1 MRASTQTLPLQPAS
15 RTAKDKLAR
24 AQGNMQFS
32 KLFSA
37 QIVGLVAHIIDVEV
51 DLSKGLH
58 AFSLVGLPS
67 TSVDESRDRVSAA
80 IKNSGFVSPKQRNQK
95 VVIALAPAELKK
107 EGSHYDLAIAL
118 AYLMAGGETI
128 FDPKGK
134 LFLGELALD
143 GMLRPIHGALL
154 LANAAKNAGFTE
166 IFLPVENKDEAALV
180 DGIKIFGV
188 RNLRE
193 TIDHLDRNNTFALTP
208 HTLKKMEVQEGEEG
222 GSIVDLSH
230 IKGQQ
235 FAKRALEIAAAGNHN
250 LAMWG
255 PPGTGKTMLAQA
267 FPHLLP
273 DLQNEHA
280 LEVTGIHSVAG
291 TLREK
296 IMMRPP
302 LRAPHH
308 TASYP
313 AVIGGGAIPKPGE
326 ITLAHRG
333 VLFLDEFPEFD
344 RRVIESLREPLEEG
358 HIRITRAK
366 GHDTFPA
373 RFILLAAMNPCPCG
387 KYGSEERCTCMPG
400 TLASYTRKISG
411 PIVDRIELW
420 VKVSHMSHD
429 KLSGASDAEST
440 KSVRERIAKA
450 RDIQQ
455 ERFANHP
462 RNIATNSEMRADD
475 IETFIKL
482 TPKLRTLFNSS
493 AERLKLSP
501 RAHHKTIKVAR
512 TIADLASSEDI
523 REEHLLEALAYRPT
537 DLR

>member
-1 MRASTQTLPLQPAS
+1 
-15 RTAKDKLAR
+15 
-24 AQGNMQFS
+24 MQFS

-37 QIVGLVAHIIDVEV
+37 QIVGLDAHIVDVEV
-51 DLSKGLH
+51 DISKGLN
-58 AFSLVGLPS
+58 AFSVVGLPS
-67 TSVDESRDRVSAA
+67 TSVDESRDRVGAA
-80 IKNSGFVSPKQRNQK
+80 IKNSGFTSPKQQNQK
-95 VVIALAPAELKK
+95 TVISLAPAELKK

-118 AYLMAGGETI
+118 AYLFASGETK

-143 GMLRPIHGALL
+143 GILRPVHGALL
-154 LANAAKNAGFTE
+154 IANAARNAGFTE
-166 IFLPVENKDEAALV
+166 IFLPQANAEEAALV
-180 DGIKIFGV
+180 EGIIVYGV
-188 RNLRE
+188 RNLCE
-193 TIDHLDRNNTFALTP
+193 ALDHLDSNKKF
-208 HTLKKMEVQEGEEG
+208 TLIKSVPGPSPESADSKT
-222 GSIVDLSH
+222 IVDLSH
-230 IKGQQ
+230 IKGQE

-273 DLQNEHA
+273 DLQNEHS

-291 TLREK
+291 TLRET
-296 IMMRPP
+296 IMTRPP

-313 AVIGGGAIPKPGE
+313 AVIGGGVIPKPGE

-387 KYGSEERCTCMPG
+387 KYGSEERCICMPG
-400 TLASYTRKISG
+400 TLASYTRKVSG
-411 PIVDRIELW
+411 PIMDRIELW
-420 VKVSHMSHD
+420 VKVAHMSHD
-429 KLSGASDAEST
+429 KLSGASAGEPT
-440 KSVRERIAKA
+440 EAVRTRIANA
-450 RDIQQ
+450 RALQQ
-455 ERFANHP
+455 TRFANHA
-462 RNIATNSEMRADD
+462 RKIITNSEMRADD
-475 IETFIKL
+475 IETFIHL
-482 TPKLRTLFNSS
+482 TPKLRTLFNAS

-512 TIADLASSEDI
+512 TIADLDASEGI
-523 REEHLLEALAYRPT
+523 EERHLLEALAYRPT
-537 DLR
+537 ELK

>member
-1 MRASTQTLPLQPAS
+1 
-15 RTAKDKLAR
+15 
-24 AQGNMQFS
+24 MQFS

-37 QIVGLVAHIIDVEV
+37 QIVGLVPHIVDVEV
-51 DLSKGLH
+51 DLSKGLN

-80 IKNSGFVSPKQRNQK
+80 VKNSGFDSPKQKNQK
-95 VVIALAPAELKK
+95 TVISLAPAELKK

-118 AYLMAGGETI
+118 AYLVASGETK

-143 GMLRPIHGALL
+143 GILRPVHGALL
-154 LANAAKNAGFTE
+154 ITNAAKNAGFTE
-166 IFLPVENKDEAALV
+166 IFLPTANACEAALV
-180 DGIKIFGV
+180 DGITVYGA
-188 RNLRE
+188 RNLAE
-193 TIDHLDRNNTFALTP
+193 VLQHLDKNNKFFITKAVRTP
-208 HTLKKMEVQEGEEG
+208 GPSPESADSKT
-222 GSIVDLSH
+222 IVDLSH
-230 IKGQQ
+230 IKGQE
-235 FAKRALEIAAAGNHN
+235 FAKRALEISAAGNHN

-273 DLQNEHA
+273 DLQNEYS

-291 TLREK
+291 TLREN
-296 IMMRPP
+296 IMTRPP

-400 TLASYTRKISG
+400 ALASYTRKVSG
-411 PIVDRIELW
+411 PIMDRIELW
-420 VKVSHMSHD
+420 VKVAHMSHD
-429 KLSGASDAEST
+429 KLSSASAGEST
-440 KSVRERIAKA
+440 VAVRERIANA
-450 RDIQQ
+450 RALQQ
-455 ERFANHP
+455 SRFTNHA
-462 RNIATNSEMRADD
+462 RNITTNSEMRADD

-482 TPKLRTLFNSS
+482 TPKLRALFNAS

-512 TIADLASSEDI
+512 TIADLDNSSDI
-523 REEHLLEALAYRPT
+523 LERHILEALAYRPT
-537 DLR
+537 ELR

>member
-1 MRASTQTLPLQPAS
+1 
-15 RTAKDKLAR
+15 
-24 AQGNMQFS
+24 MQFS
-32 KLFSA
+32 KLFSS
-37 QIVGLVAHIIDVEV
+37 QIVGLVAHIVDVEV

-58 AFSLVGLPS
+58 SFSLVGLPS
-67 TSVDESRDRVSAA
+67 ASVDESRDRVSAA
-80 IKNSGFVSPKQRNQK
+80 IKNSGFTSPKQKNQK
-95 VVIALAPAELKK
+95 IVIALAPAELKK
-107 EGSHYDLAIAL
+107 EGAHYDLAIAL
-118 AYLMAGGETI
+118 AYLFASGETQ
-128 FDPKGK
+128 FDPNGK

-143 GMLRPIHGALL
+143 GMLRPVNGALL
-154 LANAAKNAGFTE
+154 IANAAKSAGFTE
-166 IFLPVENKDEAALV
+166 IFLPEENKNEASLV
-180 DGIKIFGV
+180 DGITVYGV
-188 RNLRE
+188 RNLNE
-193 TIDHLDRNNTFALTP
+193 ILQHFDKNNPFALQPTSR
-208 HTLKKMEVQEGEEG
+208 TDDSDFNIRAND
-222 GSIVDLSH
+222 SIVDLSH
-230 IKGQQ
+230 IKGQE

-255 PPGTGKTMLAQA
+255 RPGTGKTMLAQA

-273 DLQNEHA
+273 DLQTNHS

-291 TLREK
+291 TLREP
-296 IMMRPP
+296 IMRRPP

-366 GHDTFPA
+366 GHETFPA

-387 KYGSEERCTCMPG
+387 KYGSEEPCTCMPG
-400 TLASYTRKISG
+400 TLASYTRKVSG
-411 PIVDRIELW
+411 PIADRIELW

-429 KLSGASDAEST
+429 KLSEAKAGEST
-440 KSVRERIAKA
+440 ESVRSRIQRA
-450 RDIQQ
+450 RTQQ
-455 ERFANHP
+455 QARFANHP
-462 RNIATNSEMRADD
+462 RGITSNSEMRADD
-475 IETFIKL
+475 IETFIHL
-482 TPKLRTLFNSS
+482 DPKLRTLFNAS

-512 TIADLASSEDI
+512 TIADLDASPDI
-523 REEHLLEALAYRPT
+523 QEKHILEALAYRT
-537 DLR
+537 TELK

>member
-1 MRASTQTLPLQPAS
+1 
-15 RTAKDKLAR
+15 
-24 AQGNMQFS
+24 MQFS

-51 DLSKGLH
+51 DLSKGLN

-67 TSVDESRDRVSAA
+67 ASVDESRDRVSAA
-80 IKNSGFVSPKQRNQK
+80 VKNSGFTSPKQKNQK

-118 AYLMAGGETI
+118 AYLMASGETR

-134 LFLGELALD
+134 LFLGELSLD
-143 GMLRPIHGALL
+143 GVVRPIHGALL
-154 LANAAKNAGFTE
+154 IANAAKKAGFSE
-166 IFLPVENKDEAALV
+166 IFLPEKNMREAALV
-180 DGIKIFGV
+180 SDIKVYGV
-188 RNLRE
+188 RNLSE
-193 TIDHLDRNNTFALTP
+193 ILQHLDKNQKYKLAPHINTDTNNAEIILDKT
-208 HTLKKMEVQEGEEG
+208 
-222 GSIVDLSH
+222 IVDLSH
-230 IKGQQ
+230 IKGQE

-267 FPHLLP
+267 FQHILP
-273 DLQNEHA
+273 DLHNEHS

-291 TLREK
+291 TLREN
-296 IMMRPP
+296 IMTRPP

-313 AVIGGGAIPKPGE
+313 AVIGGGTIPKPGE

-387 KYGSEERCTCMPG
+387 KYGSEDRCICMPG
-400 TLASYTRKISG
+400 TLASYTRKVSG
-411 PIVDRIELW
+411 PIMDRIELW

-429 KLSGASDAEST
+429 KLAEASTGETT
-440 KSVRERIAKA
+440 KDVCARITRA
-450 RDIQQ
+450 RGMQ
-455 ERFANHP
+455 EARFANHA
-462 RNIATNSEMRADD
+462 RKITTNSEMRADD
-475 IETFIKL
+475 IEVFIKL
-482 TPKLRTLFNSS
+482 TPKLRTLFNTS

-512 TIADLASSEDI
+512 TIADLDSSDDI
-523 REEHLLEALAYRPT
+523 QEKHILEALAYRPT
-537 DLR
+537 ELK

>member
-1 MRASTQTLPLQPAS
+1 
-15 RTAKDKLAR
+15 
-24 AQGNMQFS
+24 MQFS
-32 KLFSA
+32 KLFSS
-37 QIVGLVAHIIDVEV
+37 QIVGLVAHIVDVEV
-51 DLSKGLH
+51 DLSKGLN
-58 AFSLVGLPS
+58 AFSIVGLPS
-67 TSVDESRDRVSAA
+67 ASVDESRDRVSAA
-80 IKNSGFVSPKQRNQK
+80 VKNSGFTSPKQQNQK

-107 EGSHYDLAIAL
+107 EGSHYDLSIAL
-118 AYLMAGGETI
+118 AYLFASGETT
-128 FDPKGK
+128 FEPKGK
-134 LFLGELALD
+134 LFLGELSLD

-154 LANAAKNAGFTE
+154 ITNAAKNAGFTE
-166 IFLPVENKDEAALV
+166 IFLPTENAEEAALV
-180 DGIKIFGV
+180 SGITIYGAK
-188 RNLRE
+188 NLSE
-193 TIDHLDRNNTFALTP
+193 VLQHLDKNIKFFLTP
-208 HTLKKMEVQEGEEG
+208 EERVAKIN
-222 GSIVDLSH
+222 SSLNDDKTKVDFSH
-230 IKGQQ
+230 IKGQE
-235 FAKRALEIAAAGNHN
+235 FAKRALEISAAGNHN

-273 DLQNEHA
+273 DLQNEHS

-291 TLREK
+291 TLREN
-296 IMMRPP
+296 IMTRPP

-400 TLASYTRKISG
+400 TLASYTRKVSG
-411 PIVDRIELW
+411 PIMDRIELW
-420 VKVSHMSHD
+420 VKVSHMSHS
-429 KLSGASDAEST
+429 KLSETKSGEST
-440 KSVRERIAKA
+440 EEVRTRIEKA
-450 RDIQQ
+450 RALQQ
-455 ERFANHP
+455 ARFANHA
-462 RNIATNSEMRADD
+462 RKISTNSEMRADD
-475 IETFIKL
+475 IETFINL
-482 TPKLRTLFNSS
+482 TPKLRVLFNAS

-512 TIADLASSEDI
+512 TIADLASSPEI
-523 REEHLLEALAYRPT
+523 HEAHILEALAYRPT
-537 DLR
+537 ELK

>member
-1 MRASTQTLPLQPAS
+1 
-15 RTAKDKLAR
+15 
-24 AQGNMQFS
+24 MQFS

-37 QIVGLVAHIIDVEV
+37 QIVGLVAHIVDVEV

-67 TSVDESRDRVSAA
+67 TSVDESQDRVSAA
-80 IKNSGFVSPKQRNQK
+80 IKNSGFTSPKQKNQK
-95 VVIALAPAELKK
+95 IVISLAPAELKK

-118 AYLMAGGETI
+118 AYLKASSEI
-128 FDPKGK
+128 SFEPEGK
-134 LFLGELALD
+134 LFLGELSLD
-143 GMLRPIHGALL
+143 GVLRPIHGALL
-154 LANAAKNAGFTE
+154 LAHKAKDVGIVK
-166 IFLPVENKDEAALV
+166 IFLPAENAREAALV
-180 DGIKIFGV
+180 TGIEIYPV
-188 RNLRE
+188 HTLRE
-193 TIDHLDRNNTFALTP
+193 IIDHLDKNNPYLIAPYTP
-208 HTLKKMEVQEGEEG
+208 GEISGARVPQDET
-222 GSIVDLSH
+222 IVDFEH
-230 IKGQQ
+230 IKGQE
-235 FAKRALEIAAAGNHN
+235 FTKRALEIAAAGNHN
-250 LAMWG
+250 IAMWG

-273 DLQNEHA
+273 DLIEDYS

-291 TLREK
+291 TLRED
-296 IMMRPP
+296 IIVRPP

-313 AVIGGGAIPKPGE
+313 SVIGGGSIPKPGE

-358 HIRITRAK
+358 HIRITRSK

-373 RFILLAAMNPCPCG
+373 RFILIAAMNPCPCG

-420 VKVSHMSHD
+420 TKVSHMSHD
-429 KLSGASDAEST
+429 KLSNAQKGEPTAV
-440 KSVRERIAKA
+440 VRNRVALA
-450 RDIQQ
+450 RQRQ
-455 ERFANHP
+455 AARFADHK
-462 RNIATNSEMRADD
+462 RAITTNSEMRAND
-475 IETFIKL
+475 IEKFITL
-482 TPKLRTLFNSS
+482 TPQLRSLFNTS

-501 RAHHKTIKVAR
+501 RAHHKTLKVAR
-512 TIADLASSEDI
+512 TIADLDGDSEI
-523 REEHLLEALAYRPT
+523 AEKHLLEALAYR
-537 DLR
+537 LQEMR

>member
-1 MRASTQTLPLQPAS
+1 
-15 RTAKDKLAR
+15 
-24 AQGNMQFS
+24 MQFS

-37 QIVGLVAHIIDVEV
+37 QVVGLVPHIVDVEV
-51 DLSKGLH
+51 DLSKGLN

-80 IKNSGFVSPKQRNQK
+80 VKNSGFESPKQKNQK

-118 AYLMAGGETI
+118 AYLMASGETK

-154 LANAAKNAGFTE
+154 LTNAAKNAGFTE
-166 IFLPVENKDEAALV
+166 IYLPLANASEASLV
-180 DGIKIFGV
+180 DGIKIYGA
-188 RNLRE
+188 RNLNE
-193 TIDHLDRNNTFALTP
+193 VLQHLDKGNRFFLSPQIKNIADTSNASKART
-208 HTLKKMEVQEGEEG
+208 
-222 GSIVDLSH
+222 IVDLSH
-230 IKGQQ
+230 IKGQE

-273 DLQNEHA
+273 DLQKEHS

-291 TLREK
+291 TLREN
-296 IMMRPP
+296 IMTRPP

-313 AVIGGGAIPKPGE
+313 AVIGGGTIPKPGE

-358 HIRITRAK
+358 HIRITRSK

-429 KLSGASDAEST
+429 KLSQASTGEST
-440 KSVRERIAKA
+440 ESVCERIKSA
-450 RDIQQ
+450 RALQQ
-455 ERFANHP
+455 SRFENHA
-462 RNIATNSEMRADD
+462 RGITTNSEMRADD
-475 IETFIKL
+475 IETFINL
-482 TPKLRTLFNSS
+482 TPKLRVLFNAS

-512 TIADLASSEDI
+512 TIADLDNSNDI
-523 REEHLLEALAYRPT
+523 LERHLLEALAYRPT
-537 DLR
+537 ELK

>member
-1 MRASTQTLPLQPAS
+1 
-15 RTAKDKLAR
+15 
-24 AQGNMQFS
+24 MQFS
-32 KLFSA
+32 KLYSA

-51 DLSKGLH
+51 DLSKGLN
-58 AFSLVGLPS
+58 AFAVVGLPS

-80 IKNSGFVSPKQRNQK
+80 VKNSGFESPKQKNQK
-95 VVIALAPAELKK
+95 VVISLAPAELKK
-107 EGSHYDLAIAL
+107 EGAHYDLSIAL
-118 AYLMAGGETI
+118 AYLMASGETE
-128 FDPKGK
+128 FDPTGK
-134 LFLGELALD
+134 LFLGELSLD
-143 GMLRPIHGALL
+143 GILRPIHGALL
-154 LANAAKNAGFTE
+154 IANAAKKSGFTE
-166 IFLPVENKDEAALV
+166 IYLPLANADEAALV
-180 DGIKIFGV
+180 DGITVYGV
-188 RNLRE
+188 RNLSE
-193 TIDHLDRNNTFALTP
+193 VLQHLDANNKFF
-208 HTLKKMEVQEGEEG
+208 LKKSERDENLSENEQVD
-222 GSIVDLSH
+222 SKLKVDLSH
-230 IKGQQ
+230 IKGQE

-267 FPHLLP
+267 FSHLLP
-273 DLQNEHA
+273 DLNNEHA

-291 TLREK
+291 TLREN
-296 IMMRPP
+296 IMTRPP

-313 AVIGGGAIPKPGE
+313 AVIGGGSTPKPGE

-358 HIRITRAK
+358 HIRITRSK
-366 GHDTFPA
+366 GHDSFPA

-400 TLASYTRKISG
+400 TLASYTRKLSG

-429 KLSGASDAEST
+429 KLSAAATGEST
-440 KSVRERIAKA
+440 ETVRERIANA
-450 RDIQQ
+450 RAVQ
-455 ERFANHP
+455 EARFINHP
-462 RNIATNSEMRADD
+462 RNITTNSEMRADD
-475 IETFIKL
+475 IESFIEL
-482 TPKLRTLFNSS
+482 TPALRSLFNAA

-512 TIADLASSEDI
+512 TIADLDNSSSI
-523 REEHLLEALAYRPT
+523 EEKHLLEALAYRPT
-537 DLR
+537 ELK

>member
-1 MRASTQTLPLQPAS
+1 
-15 RTAKDKLAR
+15 
-24 AQGNMQFS
+24 MQFS

-51 DLSKGLH
+51 DLSRGLH

-80 IKNSGFVSPKQRNQK
+80 IKNSGFTSPKQKNQK
-95 VVIALAPAELKK
+95 IVISLAPAELKK

-118 AYLMAGGETI
+118 AYLAASGETD
-128 FDPKGK
+128 FDPAKK
-134 LFLGELALD
+134 FFLGELSLD
-143 GMLRPIHGALL
+143 GMLRPIRGTLL
-154 LANAAKNAGFTE
+154 LVQAARNNGFTE
-166 IFLPVENKDEAALV
+166 VFVPIENAQEATLVSGITVYGAKTLTEIIEHLNDKNVKTILKCVREEVCTEEADE
-180 DGIKIFGV
+180 D
-188 RNLRE
+188 
-193 TIDHLDRNNTFALTP
+193 
-208 HTLKKMEVQEGEEG
+208 M
-222 GSIVDLSH
+222 VDLEH
-230 IKGQQ
+230 IKGQD
-235 FAKRALEIAAAGNHN
+235 FAKRALEISAAGKHN

-267 FPHLLP
+267 FSHLLP
-273 DLQNEHA
+273 ELSENES

-291 TLREK
+291 TLRQE
-296 IMMRPP
+296 IISHPP

-313 AVIGGGAIPKPGE
+313 SVIGGGATPKPGE

-358 HIRITRAK
+358 RIRIARSK
-366 GHDTFPA
+366 GSDEFPA

-387 KYGSEERCTCMPG
+387 KYGSEEQCVCMPG
-400 TLASYTRKISG
+400 TLASYQRKLSG
-411 PIVDRIELW
+411 PIVDRIDLW
-420 VKVSHMSHD
+420 VKVSKMNHD
-429 KLSGASDAEST
+429 KLSDIKKGEST
-440 KSVRERIAKA
+440 ADVRA
-450 RDIQQ
+450 RVTLARNKQQ
-455 ERFANHP
+455 VRFVGHP
-462 RNIATNSEMRADD
+462 RSITTNNEMRADD
-475 IETFIKL
+475 VEKFIIL

-501 RAHHKTIKVAR
+501 RSYHKTLKVAR
-512 TIADLASSEDI
+512 TIADLDASDDI
-523 REEHLLEALAYRPT
+523 QEKHILESLAYRPT

>member
-1 MRASTQTLPLQPAS
+1 
-15 RTAKDKLAR
+15 
-24 AQGNMQFS
+24 MQFS

-37 QIVGLVAHIIDVEV
+37 QIVGLVPHIVDVEV
-51 DLSKGLH
+51 DLSSGLNS
-58 AFSLVGLPS
+58 FSLVGLPS
-67 TSVDESRDRVSAA
+67 ASVDESRDRVSAA
-80 IKNSGFVSPKQRNQK
+80 VKNSGFDSPKQKNQK
-95 VVIALAPAELKK
+95 TVISLAPAELKK

-118 AYLMAGGETI
+118 AYLFASGETH

-143 GMLRPIHGALL
+143 GTLRSIHGALL
-154 LANAAKNAGFTE
+154 ITNAAKNAGFTE
-166 IFLPVENKDEAALV
+166 VFLPNTNAEEAALV
-180 DGIKIFGV
+180 DGITVYGV
-188 RNLRE
+188 RNLSE
-193 TIDHLDRNNTFALTP
+193 ALHHLD
-208 HTLKKMEVQEGEEG
+208 KKMEFR
-222 GSIVDLSH
+222 IVETVRTPFSKNESSDSKTHVDISH
-230 IKGQQ
+230 IKGQE

-250 LAMWG
+250 LALWG

-273 DLQNEHA
+273 DLQNEHS

-291 TLREK
+291 TLRES
-296 IMMRPP
+296 IMTRPP

-313 AVIGGGAIPKPGE
+313 AVIGGGTVPKPGE

-358 HIRITRAK
+358 HIRITRSK

-429 KLSGASDAEST
+429 KLSQKST
-440 KSVRERIAKA
+440 SETTESVRARIKLA
-450 RDIQQ
+450 RGVQQ
-455 ERFANHP
+455 ARFAEHP
-462 RNIATNSEMRADD
+462 RHITTNSEMRADD
-475 IETFIKL
+475 IETFIQL
-482 TPKLRTLFNSS
+482 SPKLRTLFNAS

-512 TIADLASSEDI
+512 TIADLDNSNDI
-523 REEHLLEALAYRPT
+523 EERHLLEAFAYRPT
-537 DLR
+537 ELR

>member
-1 MRASTQTLPLQPAS
+1 
-15 RTAKDKLAR
+15 
-24 AQGNMQFS
+24 MQFS

-51 DLSKGLH
+51 DLSKGLN

-67 TSVDESRDRVSAA
+67 ASVDESRDRVSAA
-80 IKNSGFVSPKQRNQK
+80 VKNSGFTSPKQKNQK

-118 AYLMAGGETI
+118 AYLMASGETR

-134 LFLGELALD
+134 LFLGELSLD
-143 GMLRPIHGALL
+143 GVVRPIHGALL
-154 LANAAKNAGFTE
+154 IANAAKKAGFSE
-166 IFLPVENKDEAALV
+166 IFLPEKNMREAALV
-180 DGIKIFGV
+180 SDIKVYGV
-188 RNLRE
+188 RNLSE
-193 TIDHLDRNNTFALTP
+193 ILQHLDKNQKYKLAPHINTDTNNAEIILDKT
-208 HTLKKMEVQEGEEG
+208 
-222 GSIVDLSH
+222 IVDLSH
-230 IKGQQ
+230 IKGQE

-267 FPHLLP
+267 FQHILP
-273 DLQNEHA
+273 DLHNEHS

-291 TLREK
+291 TLREN
-296 IMMRPP
+296 IMTRPP

-387 KYGSEERCTCMPG
+387 KYGSEDRCICMPG
-400 TLASYTRKISG
+400 TLASYTRKVSG
-411 PIVDRIELW
+411 PIMDRIELW

-429 KLSGASDAEST
+429 KLAEASTGETT
-440 KSVRERIAKA
+440 KDVCARITRA
-450 RDIQQ
+450 RGMQ
-455 ERFANHP
+455 EARFANHA
-462 RNIATNSEMRADD
+462 RKITTNSEMRADD
-475 IETFIKL
+475 IEVFIKL
-482 TPKLRTLFNSS
+482 TPKLRTLFNTS

-512 TIADLASSEDI
+512 TIADLDSSDDI
-523 REEHLLEALAYRPT
+523 QEKHILEALAYRPT
-537 DLR
+537 ELK